1 MTCKMQGQAGGVT
14 FNETSHILP
23 VIIHPEVPDKCPTLT
38 AKMQGQ
44 TGWAPYNE
52 TSHLLP
58 VAFTRCDY
66 GGDAMVDCSPTI
78 RCGKGGEA
86 HPAVAFTQN
95 QRDELRVLGDKV
107 GALSASHGT
116 HQTNYIAQPVAF
128 NIREDAVNN
137 TFHCKPVDTSSC
149 VTALRPSPMGHHAQ
163 EFIVHPLPIAF
174 DERFMN
180 SWTMENCKTVP
191 TLMATDYKGA
201 KGVATIYPIPIQ
213 DGREIE
219 KKQNG
224 LGIGGPGDKA
234 YTLDTTGAQ
243 AVAQPKVQD
252 GGK

>member
-1 MTCKMQGQAGGVT
+1 MT

-23 VIIHPEVPDKCPTLT
+23 VITHPEVPEKCPTLT

-58 VAFTRCDY
+58 
-66 GGDAMVDCSPTI
+66 
-78 RCGKGGEA
+78 
-86 HPAVAFTQN
+86 VAFTQN

-116 HQTNYIAQPVAF
+116 HQTNYIAQPIEGFDRYNIALTGDISHTLVTSSSNSVPMVLQPDPVVF
-128 NIREDAVNN
+128 NIREDAKAN
-137 TFHCKPVDTSSC
+137 TFHCKPVEVFGC

-163 EFIVHPLPIAF
+163 EFIVQ
-174 DERFMN
+174 
-180 SWTMENCKTVP
+180 
-191 TLMATDYKGA
+191 
-201 KGVATIYPIPIQ
+201 PIPIQ

-224 LGIGGPGDKA
+224 LGIGEPGDKA

-243 AVAQPKVQD
+243 AVAQPKKND
-252 GGK
+252 E